1 MFDISRV
8 LLMCEFLLLLTSFT
22 SSVVGPS
29 SADSANS
36 HHGFFSLVQNAKGI
50 AGICNKIHKFYNI
63 PSDLT
68 NMKIIIDT
76 DSMLPGSKL
85 CSLGF
90 LLLLSKLLRYVGE
103 EHLFAL

>member
-1 MFDISRV
+1 MSDF
-8 LLMCEFLLLLTSFT
+8 ELLLTSFT

-50 AGICNKIHKFYNI
+50 AGICNEKHKFYNM
-63 PSDLT
+63 PSDM
-68 NMKIIIDT
+68 NNKKIIRDT
-76 DSMLPGSKL
+76 DSMLPENKL

-90 LLLLSKLLRYVGE
+90 LLQLSKLLRYVGE
-103 EHLFAL
+103 EHLVAL